1 LLVWLALT
9 AWMLRAVKSRIARA
23 TPWIAALAPLIL
35 ICAMAFGFRQNIPNR
50 GGLLFSQI
58 EYHYYVTL
66 RPLWKP

>member
-1 LLVWLALT
+1 
-9 AWMLRAVKSRIARA
+9 MLRQGGGRVARA
-23 TPWIAALAPLIL
+23 TPWIAVLAPLVL